1 MNRQQIDFIKAL
13 DPRGLDGTIQN
24 ILLQK
29 ELHTVPFDKVCMLL
43 LSQFVKEKQSLV
55 IDNIRLTKMLNDLGE

>member
-1 MNRQQIDFIKAL
+1 MNRQQIDFLKAL
-13 DPRGLDGTIQN
+13 DPQGLDGTIQN

-29 ELHTVPFDKVCMLL
+29 ELHSVPFEKVCMVLL
-43 LSQFVKEKQSLV
+43 TQFIKEKQSLV

>member
-1 MNRQQIDFIKAL
+1 MNRQQIDFLKAL
-13 DPRGLDGTIQN
+13 DPQGLDGTIQN

-29 ELHTVPFDKVCMLL
+29 ELHSVPFEKVCMVLL
-43 LSQFVKEKQSLV
+43 TQFTKEKQSLV